1 MVLTNIQK
9 TKGEKHMPTNERPS
23 DEFISLLKK
32 SGDADVNVAQAA
44 QREFAKALELP
55 LRKGVLVGNILGNI
69 FETINVEAGSTTE
82 FPLDLISP
90 GLEGEHVAYTNPG
103 HGRIPERS
111 VEGDYVMIPTYAI
124 ASSVDYLLRYARDAR
139 WDVVG
144 RAMQVIEAGFTK
156 KMNDDGWHT
165 LLAAGV
171 DRNILVF
178 DGDATA
184 GLFSKRLV
192 SLMQTVM
199 RRNSGGNSASAG
211 RGRLTD
217 LYVSPEALEDVRSWG
232 LDQVDEVTRR
242 EIYTAPE
249 GGAPITRIF
258 GVNLT
263 DLDELGEGQEYQSFF
278 TSELSGAVQTS
289 DLELVVGLDQSS
301 NDSFVMPVKEQLQV
315 FEDPTLH
322 RQQRAGYY
330 GFAELGFGVLDNRRV
345 ILGSF

>member
-1 MVLTNIQK
+1 
-9 TKGEKHMPTNERPS
+9 MPTNERPS
-23 DEFISLLKK
+23 EEFISLLRK
-32 SGDADVNVAQAA
+32 SGDGDVNVAQAA

-111 VEGDYVMIPTYAI
+111 VEGDYVMIPTYSI
-124 ASSVDYLLRYARDAR
+124 ASSVDYLLRYAREAR
-139 WDVVG
+139 WDIVG
-144 RAMQVIEAGFTK
+144 RAMQVMEAGFVK

-171 DRNILVF
+171 DRNILVY

-199 RRNSGGNSASAG
+199 RRNSGGNSASVG

-217 LYVSPEALEDVRSWG
+217 MYVSPEALEDVRNWG

-242 EIYTAPE
+242 EIYTAAE

-258 GVNLT
+258 GVNLH
-263 DLDELGEGQEYQSFF
+263 DLDELGESQEYQTFF
-278 TSELSGAVQTS
+278 TDELSGQVQTS
-289 DLELVVGLDQSS
+289 DAELVVGLDQSS
-301 NDSFVMPVKEQLQV
+301 NDSFVMPVKEQLSV

-330 GFAELGFGVLDNRRV
+330 GFAELGFGVLDNRRI

>member
-1 MVLTNIQK
+1 MAENK
-9 TKGEKHMPTNERPS
+9 RPS
-23 DEFISLLKK
+23 DEFISLLRK
-32 SGDADVNVAQAA
+32 SGDADINVAAAA

-69 FETINVEAGSTTE
+69 FETINVEPGSTTE
-82 FPLDLISP
+82 FPLDLVSP

-111 VEGDYVMIPTYAI
+111 VEGDYVMIPTYSI
-124 ASSVDYLLRYARDAR
+124 ASSVDYLLRYAREAR
-139 WDVVG
+139 WDIVA
-144 RAMQVIEAGFTK
+144 RAMQVMEAGFTK

-165 LLAAGV
+165 ILAAGV
-171 DRNILVF
+171 DRNILVY
-178 DGDATA
+178 DADATA

-199 RRNSGGNSASAG
+199 RRNSGGNSASVG

-217 LYVSPEALEDVRSWG
+217 IYLSPEALEDIRNWG
-232 LDQVDEVTRR
+232 FDQVDDLTRR
-242 EIYTAPE
+242 EIYNAPV
-249 GGAPITRIF
+249 GGAPMANVF
-258 GVNLT
+258 GVRLH
-263 DLDELGEGQEYQSFF
+263 DLDELGEGQQYQSFF
-278 TSELSGAVQTS
+278 VNDLGGAVQGS
-289 DLELVVGLDQSS
+289 DLELVVGLDQSTT
-301 NDSFVMPVKEQLQV
+301 DSFVMPVKEALQV

>member
-1 MVLTNIQK
+1 
-9 TKGEKHMPTNERPS
+9 MPINTRPS
-23 DEFISLLKK
+23 DEFIALLRK
-32 SGDADVNVAQAA
+32 SGDADINVASAA

-69 FETINVEAGSTTE
+69 FETVNVEPGSSTE
-82 FPLDLISP
+82 YPLDLISP

-103 HGRIPERS
+103 HGRIPERT
-111 VEGDYVMIPTYAI
+111 VEGDYVMIPTYSI
-124 ASSVDYLLRYARDAR
+124 ASSVDYLLRYAREAR
-139 WDVVG
+139 WDIVG
-144 RAMQVIEAGFTK
+144 RAMQVMEAGFTK

-184 GLFSKRLV
+184 GLFTKRLV

-199 RRNSGGNSASAG
+199 RRNSGGNSASVG

-217 LYVSPEALEDVRSWG
+217 MYVSPEALEDIRNWG
-232 LDQVDEVTRR
+232 LDQVDETTRR
-242 EIYTAPE
+242 EIYTATE

-258 GVNLT
+258 GVNLH
-263 DLDELGEGQEYQSFF
+263 DLDELGEGQEYQNFF
-278 TSELSGAVQTS
+278 TASLGGAVQAS

-301 NDSFVMPVKEQLQV
+301 NDSFVMPMKQQLQV

-330 GFAELGFGVLDNRRV
+330 GWAELGFGVLDNRRV